1 MKDEVELAKAYRKAG
16 MNDLIGGFEH
26 RDQTILGK
34 AYDDQGTDLSGGQ
47 WQRLIIASAYMG
59 EPEILVFDEP
69 TASIDPLKEMELIK
83 DFRKNLSGKT
93 AILISHRI
101 GFARLADRIVM
112 MENGRVAES
121 GTHDELLATN
131 GIYARIFK
139 EQRKLYQEEV
149 AVE

>member
-1 MKDEVELAKAYRKAG
+1 
-16 MNDLIGGFEH
+16 
-26 RDQTILGK
+26 
-34 AYDDQGTDLSGGQ
+34 
-47 WQRLIIASAYMG
+47 
-59 EPEILVFDEP
+59 
-69 TASIDPLKEMELIK
+69 
-83 DFRKNLSGKT
+83 
-93 AILISHRI
+93 
-101 GFARLADRIVM
+101 M

>member
-1 MKDEVELAKAYRKAG
+1 
-16 MNDLIGGFEH
+16 
-26 RDQTILGK
+26 
-34 AYDDQGTDLSGGQ
+34 
-47 WQRLIIASAYMG
+47 
-59 EPEILVFDEP
+59 
-69 TASIDPLKEMELIK
+69 MELIK